1 MKYLAIVLPLVLAVF
16 LISIPAVDGQ
26 TNYKIPSWIKNLAK
40 FWVNDKI
47 SDQQFGV
54 SLSYLIDKGMI
65 KVPLVDSLKQENE
78 KLKNE
83 NSQLRVDLAKE
94 EVSEPKDEKPST
106 LPLIPKAKVPI
117 QKLIAVTVDKPSYQ
131 IGETI
136 YIRGEVGEML
146 ASKNVQ
152 LTIKDSEG
160 NEVLSKVILVDDDR
174 KFLLIISDSENY
186 FSKPGMYSLRAKYE
200 TEDRTTTVT
209 FEIKK

>member
-54 SLSYLIDKGMI
+54 SLSYLIDKGMV

-83 NSQLRVDLAKE
+83 NSQLRVELAKE